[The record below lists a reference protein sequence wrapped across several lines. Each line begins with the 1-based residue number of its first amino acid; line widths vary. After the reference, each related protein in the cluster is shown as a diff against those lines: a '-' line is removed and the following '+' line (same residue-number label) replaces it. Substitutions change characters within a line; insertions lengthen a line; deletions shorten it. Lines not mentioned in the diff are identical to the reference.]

1 MPPLLWL
8 QIRDWNWSSQNTCSP
23 LSGPAES
30 SLLFLLP
37 FETFLSRRHRRPA
50 RARWLSSADLVEA
63 GCSRSA
69 TWISPSILTT
79 MLPNLLWYP
88 IGCLTWGNLQLW
100 LCKRSSGGNT
110 WLSPQSF
117 RSSEDPD
124 HSEWS
129 LRQDGFYNTSA
140 VFLISDSSD
149 LSIVVFN
156 KYKRKPAVFWEREV
170 NVQQQVCEKSWW
182 DKLCSYISSFIIFFK
197 CFVFYIMFLQKG
209 LKGQNPRQEETRKQE
224 VGSNK
229 AESTEEENKMLVDKN

>member
-1 MPPLLWL
+1 MRLLDTFHETLLRPVKPSVICRGMFLLSAVSGAGDEEAGHLLSPVMRRADHLNWWFEGVCVCVCVGGFGWKLDLRFPLLRIMPPLLWL

-37 FETFLSRRHRRPA
+37 FETFLSRRPRRPA

-110 WLSPQSF
+110 WLSPHSF

-140 VFLISDSSD
+140 VF
-149 LSIVVFN
+149 
-156 KYKRKPAVFWEREV
+156 
-170 NVQQQVCEKSWW
+170 
-182 DKLCSYISSFIIFFK
+182 
-197 CFVFYIMFLQKG
+197 
-209 LKGQNPRQEETRKQE
+209 
-224 VGSNK
+224 
-229 AESTEEENKMLVDKN
+229 